1 MTNDASTPIVLP
13 AAPEAEAAVL
23 AAGGAVA
30 WREPIEIGTYE
41 PGEPDR
47 YPMFLDQRVYQG
59 SSGRVYPLPFVD
71 SVSSTKTTRTWDAI
85 HLENEWI
92 RVVVLP
98 ELGGRIHV
106 GYDKKAD
113 YDFFYRNNVI
123 KPALVGLAGPWL
135 SGGVEF
141 NWPQHHR
148 PATFL
153 PVETTIE
160 HGDDGSVTV
169 WSSDHDP
176 FARMK
181 GMHGVRLHPDRAVI
195 ELVVRLHNRTSE
207 TQTFLWWANVA
218 ARVHDDYQSFFPTDV
233 QWVADHAER
242 SITAFPVADR
252 EYYGVDY
259 PARDGAD
266 RLDFYRDIPVPTSY
280 MVTET
285 RDDFFGGYDHAK
297 GAGFVHWA
305 DRHIA
310 PGKKQWTWGN
320 ARFGH
325 AWDALLTDDDG
336 PYVELMAGVYT
347 DNQPDFSW
355 IRPGE
360 TKTFEQYWYPIQGI
374 GVVHQANLD
383 AAVHLSAVDGAVRV
397 GVATTAVRP
406 GQRITLRGGGDVLAE
421 WTSDVA
427 PDAPLVATVTTALAL
442 HELTLEVDGL
452 ITWTPRAHVDQP
464 EPDPATE
471 PALPADIASVDELYL
486 TGLHLAQYRHPTW
499 SPLDYWR
506 EALRRDPGDARTN
519 LALAEHHYRRADYAA
534 ALGHAQAA
542 LGRVTVR
549 NGNPA
554 GGETSYRLGL
564 VLARLGRTG
573 EAYDA
578 FAKATWNGEW
588 RQAASVELARLDLRA
603 GRHAAAEKHAAEA
616 LRRDAD
622 DARARSLL
630 VVARRR
636 LGRDADALVAE
647 ALALDPLD
655 QLALHLA
662 GRPTS
667 DDPATKLDLAMEL
680 ASAGQFDSAIAL
692 AIAVGGSTRTPAG
705 NEAPIALYLAA
716 AWFETMD
723 RTADAAAARS
733 TARAVDATLAFPS
746 LLEHHDALVSAL
758 AADESDSRAHA
769 LLGSLLYHHGRHA
782 EALAHWLRAVELDP
796 TDPVALRNAAIA
808 SYNHNDDPDAAVA
821 FYDRALAV
829 APGDARLWYESDQ
842 LWKRLDRPAA
852 QRLERIPEAAL
863 HRDDLAVEYAELLTA
878 LDRPHDALA
887 LLLSRPFAPW
897 EGGEGRALAAWDHA
911 NEALGNGVVDPPASL
926 GEARPAFTAPAPV
939 RTDGTTDYFATS
951 LPDLLLFR

>member
-1 MTNDASTPIVLP
+1 M
-13 AAPEAEAAVL
+13 
-23 AAGGAVA
+23 
-30 WREPIEIGTYE
+30 
-41 PGEPDR
+41 
-47 YPMFLDQRVYQG
+47 
-59 SSGRVYPLPFVD
+59 
-71 SVSSTKTTRTWDAI
+71 
-85 HLENEWI
+85 
-92 RVVVLP
+92 
-98 ELGGRIHV
+98 
-106 GYDKKAD
+106 
-113 YDFFYRNNVI
+113 
-123 KPALVGLAGPWL
+123 
-135 SGGVEF
+135 
-141 NWPQHHR
+141 
-148 PATFL
+148 
-153 PVETTIE
+153 
-160 HGDDGSVTV
+160 
-169 WSSDHDP
+169 
-176 FARMK
+176 
-181 GMHGVRLHPDRAVI
+181 
-195 ELVVRLHNRTSE
+195 
-207 TQTFLWWANVA
+207 
-218 ARVHDDYQSFFPTDV
+218 
-233 QWVADHAER
+233 
-242 SITAFPVADR
+242 
-252 EYYGVDY
+252 
-259 PARDGAD
+259 
-266 RLDFYRDIPVPTSY
+266 
-280 MVTET
+280 
-285 RDDFFGGYDHAK
+285 
-297 GAGFVHWA
+297 
-305 DRHIA
+305 
-310 PGKKQWTWGN
+310 
-320 ARFGH
+320 
-325 AWDALLTDDDG
+325 
-336 PYVELMAGVYT
+336 
-347 DNQPDFSW
+347 
-355 IRPGE
+355 
-360 TKTFEQYWYPIQGI
+360 
-374 GVVHQANLD
+374 
-383 AAVHLSAVDGAVRV
+383 
-397 GVATTAVRP
+397 
-406 GQRITLRGGGDVLAE
+406 
-421 WTSDVA
+421 
-427 PDAPLVATVTTALAL
+427 
-442 HELTLEVDGL
+442 
-452 ITWTPRAHVDQP
+452 
-464 EPDPATE
+464 
-471 PALPADIASVDELYL
+471 
-486 TGLHLAQYRHPTW
+486 
-499 SPLDYWR
+499 
-506 EALRRDPGDARTN
+506 
-519 LALAEHHYRRADYAA
+519 
-534 ALGHAQAA
+534 
-542 LGRVTVR
+542 
-549 NGNPA
+549 
-554 GGETSYRLGL
+554 
-564 VLARLGRTG
+564 LARLGRTG

-630 VVARRR
+630 VVARRC

-667 DDPATKLDLAMEL
+667 DDPATKVDLAMEL
-680 ASAGQFDSAIAL
+680 AAAGQFDSAIAL

-716 AWFETMD
+716 AWFETVD
-723 RTADAAAARS
+723 RAADAAAARS

-758 AADESDSRAHA
+758 AADDSDSRAHA